1 MRTNRPY
8 RNKDMNKSP
17 YKIIIDPGHGG
28 KDDGAVSPDGVK
40 EKDVVLQIGQLFKRV
55 VVQGDYLYYAYLTR
69 FSDRYL
75 TLPARCKLAN
85 DRNVDLFI
93 SLHLN
98 SFRTP
103 QPEGVEVWYK
113 KKCKKSLSLAAE
125 LYLSL
130 LNLMPGIS
138 GRGVKSSADAPHGSL
153 YVLENVNMPASLIE
167 FEFLSNPQEFVS
179 SIEDKRRIVVG
190 LAETVEEF
198 LEGGE
203 HVQGYN

>member
-1 MRTNRPY
+1 MSKRF
-8 RNKDMNKSP
+8 
-17 YKIIIDPGHGG
+17 YKITIDPGHGG
-28 KDDGAVSPDGVK
+28 KDPGAMGPDGLT
-40 EKDVVLQIGQLFKRV
+40 ESSIVLDIGRLWKRCV
-55 VVQGDYLYYAYLTR
+55 IQGDYLYYAYLTR

-98 SFRTP
+98 SFWTP